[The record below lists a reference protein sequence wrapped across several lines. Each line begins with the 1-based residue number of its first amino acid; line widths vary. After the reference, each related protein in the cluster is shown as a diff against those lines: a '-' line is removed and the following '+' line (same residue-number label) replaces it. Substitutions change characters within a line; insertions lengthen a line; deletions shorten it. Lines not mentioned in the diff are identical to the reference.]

1 MSKGSIIA
9 YLVAAVVI
17 TDAPAVAQQSYQT
30 PIPLPAPSPAPRSN
44 RITYGAWA
52 VENVQAFSAAYT
64 HNESDSV
71 FGMMCGTN
79 CVVYVNAHI
88 PCTEGHTY
96 PVMINS
102 PVGAS
107 NLSMRCVPI
116 EGRYVLVTPL
126 DDDFVQIFSATAG
139 EVGFAIPLASGR
151 FAVSRYS
158 LSGALEATAAAAS
171 EAHRRRDAGQ
181 SGLRDFTI

>member
-1 MSKGSIIA
+1 MIKGSIFA
-9 YLVAAVVI
+9 YLVASAVVI
-17 TDAPAVAQQSYQT
+17 GAPVAAQRSYQP
-30 PIPLPAPSPAPRSN
+30 PIPIPSPAPAPTPSRVAF
-44 RITYGAWA
+44 GAWA
-52 VENVQAFSAAYT
+52 VESTSSYSAAYT

-71 FGMMCGTN
+71 FGLMCGTN

-88 PCTEGHTY
+88 PCTEGHNY
-96 PVMINS
+96 PAMINS

-107 NLSMRCVPI
+107 NLQLRCVMI

-139 EVGFAIPLASGR
+139 EVGFAIPLESGR

-158 LSGALEATAAAAS
+158 LSGALEATAAAARN
-171 EAHRRRDAGQ
+171 ARRRRDEGQ
-181 SGLRDFTI
+181 TGLRDFTI